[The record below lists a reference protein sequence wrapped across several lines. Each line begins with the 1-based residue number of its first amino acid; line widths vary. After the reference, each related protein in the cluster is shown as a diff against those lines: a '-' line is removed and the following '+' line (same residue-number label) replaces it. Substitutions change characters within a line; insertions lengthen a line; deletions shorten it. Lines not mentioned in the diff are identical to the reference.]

1 VKRVVSVS
9 LGASNRDFKYTLNVL
24 GEEVSIER
32 MGADGDMK
40 KAIQLVKELDGKV
53 DAFGMGGIDVYVRSR
68 TAKYIIRSAAP
79 LLRAARQTPMVDG
92 SGLKH
97 MLEARAVH
105 YIDQEIMPLKGK
117 KGLMVSAVDR
127 IGMAEAMTQVGMET
141 IFGDLIF
148 ILGLPIAIRTLGQL
162 ETLARLLAP
171 IIVQLPFSWLY
182 PTGEKQEGKKKTS
195 NAKFARYYEWADVIG
210 GDWHYIAKYMPERL
224 DGKVILTNTVTPKN
238 VEDLRARGA
247 KMLITATPDLGGR
260 SPGTNAIE
268 GVLIAVAG
276 KPPREVTEADYA
288 RLIDQIG
295 FKPRVEQ
302 LN

>member
-1 VKRVVSVS
+1 MKRVVSVS

-24 GEEVSIER
+24 GEEVSVER
-32 MGADGDMK
+32 MGTDGDLK
-40 KAIQLVKELDGKV
+40 KAILLVKELDGKV

-68 TAKYIIRSAAP
+68 TAKYVIKSAAP
-79 LLRAARQTPMVDG
+79 LLKAAKKTPMVDG

-97 MLEARAVH
+97 MIEARAVH
-105 YIDQEIMPLKGK
+105 YVDQNITPLKGK
-117 KGLMVSAVDR
+117 KALMVSAVDR
-127 IGMAEAMTQVGMET
+127 IGMAEAMTEVGMET
-141 IFGDLIF
+141 LFGDLIF
-148 ILGLPIAIRTLGQL
+148 ILGVPIAVRTLGQL

-182 PTGEKQEGKKKTS
+182 PTGEKQEGKKKPA
-195 NAKFARYYEWADVIG
+195 NAKFARYYHWADVIG

-224 DGKVILTNTVTPKN
+224 DGKIILTNTVTPKN
-238 VEDLRARGA
+238 IEDLRARGA
-247 KMLITATPDLGGR
+247 KTLVTATPDLGGR

-276 KPPREVTEADYA
+276 KPPREVTEADYG

-295 FKPRVEQ
+295 FKPRVEH